1 MSIPDSLFPEN
12 GTLEAKLAQDAIA
25 GVYNDDRELD
35 VIGRLSQHPEI
46 LLDAAKR
53 VQEREAHALDQLSPW
68 TADSRHGG
76 NNHDDP

>member
-12 GTLEAKLAQDAIA
+12 GSLGAKLAQDAFA
-25 GVYNDDRELD
+25 GAYNDHELD

-46 LLDAAKR
+46 LEAARR
-53 VQEREAHALDQLSPW
+53 VHAREAQVLDQLSPW
-68 TADSRHGG
+68 TADNRHGG